1 MIALSDYYP
10 GADDDAPR
18 ERRSLTSI
26 ALQLEQAFRC
36 NDGREW
42 IAPRK
47 PRSFYPKPKALTLTE
62 VAEFEERLRVTA
74 RARAKLD
81 EIREINMKI
90 IEEEERRAFRGP
102 PWVSPRVAASEIDYV
117 VWRLA

>member
-18 ERRSLTSI
+18 RPQSLTSI
-26 ALQLEQAFRC
+26 ALQLEQAFRSD
-36 NDGREW
+36 NGLEEW
-42 IAPRK
+42 IPPPK
-47 PRSFYPKPKALTLTE
+47 PRAPTLTE
-62 VAEFEERLRVTA
+62 ISEDEERLRVIA

-81 EIREINMKI
+81 EVRELNMKI
-90 IEEEERRAFRGP
+90 IEDEERRAFRGA